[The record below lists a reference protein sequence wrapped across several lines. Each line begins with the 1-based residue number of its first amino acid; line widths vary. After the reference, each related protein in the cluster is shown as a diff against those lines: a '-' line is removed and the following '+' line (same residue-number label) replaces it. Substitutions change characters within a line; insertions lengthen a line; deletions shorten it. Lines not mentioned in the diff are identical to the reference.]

1 MRPLVP
7 ALLQHTEPPA
17 AMTRF
22 AILLALTLVS
32 LLAAPTAAAQRDQ
45 PYTLPS
51 ATVQEWQS
59 KPLTWRSY
67 GGGTLSATATLYGNT
82 SRHDSDE
89 RPYTVVLVQGEGN
102 RAPITEDA
110 KYLAEIIG
118 RDLGVSP
125 TRLAFLF
132 RFAVAPTCGA
142 EGTDRPLTI
151 RATFRLS
158 SSGNLVSPSWRVLSA
173 EEVEDYT
180 DRQLR

>member
-1 MRPLVP
+1 
-7 ALLQHTEPPA
+7 
-17 AMTRF
+17 MTRIV
-22 AILLALTLVS
+22 ILLALTLVS
-32 LLAAPTAAAQRDQ
+32 LLAAPAAAAQE

-51 ATVQEWQS
+51 ATVQEWQD

-67 GGGTLSATATLYGNT
+67 GRGDLAPGGTLSATATLYGNT

-89 RPYTVVLVQGEGN
+89 RSYSVVLVQGEGN

-142 EGTDRPLTI
+142 EDTDRPLTI

-158 SSGNLVSPSWRVLSA
+158 SSGNLVSPSWRVLST

>member
-1 MRPLVP
+1 MRPLLP
-7 ALLQHTEPPA
+7 ALLQHTEPHD
-17 AMTRF
+17 AMTRIV
-22 AILLALTLVS
+22 ILLALTLVS
-32 LLAAPTAAAQRDQ
+32 LLAAPAAAAQE

-51 ATVQEWQS
+51 ATVQEWQG

-89 RPYTVVLVQGEGN
+89 RSYSVVLVQGEGN

-132 RFAVAPTCGA
+132 RFAV

>member
-1 MRPLVP
+1 
-7 ALLQHTEPPA
+7 
-17 AMTRF
+17 MTRL

-32 LLAAPTAAAQRDQ
+32 LLAAPAAAAQRNE
-45 PYTLPS
+45 PYALPR
-51 ATVQEWQS
+51 ATVQEWQG

-67 GGGTLSATATLYGNT
+67 GRGDLAPGGTLSATATIYGNA

-89 RPYTVVLVQGEGN
+89 RPYSVVLVQGEGN

-132 RFAVAPTCGA
+132 RFAVEGA
-142 EGTDRPLTI
+142 DRPLTI

>member
-1 MRPLVP
+1 MLR
-7 ALLQHTEPPA
+7 
-17 AMTRF
+17 
-22 AILLALTLVS
+22 LVS
-32 LLAAPTAAAQRDQ
+32 LLILATCIAAPVAAQD
-45 PYTLPS
+45 PPPITIPS
-51 ATVQEWQS
+51 STIQEWQGYA
-59 KPLTWRSY
+59 LTWRSY
-67 GGGTLSATATLYGNT
+67 SGGTRSATATLYGNT
-82 SRHDSDE
+82 SRFDAEE

-132 RFAVAPTCGA
+132 RFAIAPTCGA

-151 RATFRLS
+151 RATFRAS
-158 SSGNLVSPSWRVLSA
+158 SSGGLVSPSWRVLSA

>member
-1 MRPLVP
+1 
-7 ALLQHTEPPA
+7 
-17 AMTRF
+17 MTRI

-45 PYTLPS
+45 PYNLTG
-51 ATVQEWQS
+51 ATIQEWQD

-67 GGGTLSATATLYGNT
+67 GGGTLSATATIYGNA

-89 RPYTVVLVQGEGN
+89 RSYSVVLVQGEGN

-132 RFAVAPTCGA
+132 RFAV

-158 SSGNLVSPSWRVLSA
+158 SSGNLVSPSWRVLST

>member
-1 MRPLVP
+1 
-7 ALLQHTEPPA
+7 
-17 AMTRF
+17 MTRI
-22 AILLALTLVS
+22 AILLVLVLVS
-32 LLAAPTAAAQRDQ
+32 LLAAPAAAAQRDQ
-45 PYTLPS
+45 PYTPPH
-51 ATVQEWQS
+51 ATIQEWQD

-67 GGGTLSATATLYGNT
+67 GGGTLSASATLYSNT

-89 RPYTVVLVQGEGN
+89 RSYSVVLVQGEGN

-110 KYLAEIIG
+110 KYLAEIVG

-132 RFAVAPTCGA
+132 RFAV

-151 RATFRLS
+151 RATFRAS
-158 SSGNLVSPSWRVLSA
+158 SSGGLVSPNWRVLSA

>member
-1 MRPLVP
+1 MSR
-7 ALLQHTEPPA
+7 
-17 AMTRF
+17 
-22 AILLALTLVS
+22 LVS
-32 LLAAPTAAAQRDQ
+32 LLILVLATLLTASATAAQQ
-45 PYTLPS
+45 PQPFTLPS
-51 ATVQEWQS
+51 ATVQEWQGYA
-59 KPLTWRSY
+59 LTWRSY
-67 GGGTLSATATLYGNT
+67 DGGTRSATATLYDNM

-132 RFAVAPTCGA
+132 RFAV
-142 EGTDRPLTI
+142 EDTDRPLTV

>member
-1 MRPLVP
+1 MSR
-7 ALLQHTEPPA
+7 
-17 AMTRF
+17 
-22 AILLALTLVS
+22 LVS
-32 LLAAPTAAAQRDQ
+32 LLILVLATLLTASATAAQQ
-45 PYTLPS
+45 PQPFTIPS
-51 ATVQEWQS
+51 ATVQEWQGYA
-59 KPLTWRSY
+59 LTWRSY
-67 GGGTLSATATLYGNT
+67 DGGTRSATATLYGNT

-132 RFAVAPTCGA
+132 RFAV
-142 EGTDRPLTI
+142 EDTDRPLTV
-151 RATFRLS
+151 RATFWLS

>member
-1 MRPLVP
+1 MSR
-7 ALLQHTEPPA
+7 
-17 AMTRF
+17 
-22 AILLALTLVS
+22 LVS
-32 LLAAPTAAAQRDQ
+32 LLILVLATLLTASATAAQQ
-45 PYTLPS
+45 PQPFTLPS
-51 ATVQEWQS
+51 ATVQEWQGYA
-59 KPLTWRSY
+59 LTWRSY
-67 GGGTLSATATLYGNT
+67 NGGTRSATATLYDNT

-118 RDLGVSP
+118 RDLGVPP

>member
-1 MRPLVP
+1 
-7 ALLQHTEPPA
+7 
-17 AMTRF
+17 MTRIC
-22 AILLALTLVS
+22 ILLALTLVS
-32 LLAAPTAAAQRDQ
+32 LLAAPAAAAQTPGGDGEANPA
-45 PYTLPS
+45 PYTIPR
-51 ATVQEWQS
+51 ATVQEWQGYA
-59 KPLTWRSY
+59 LTWRSY
-67 GGGTLSATATLYGNT
+67 NGGTRSATATIYGNT

-89 RPYTVVLVQGEGN
+89 RPYSVVLVQGDDN

-118 RDLGVSP
+118 RALGVSP

-132 RFAVAPTCGA
+132 RFAV

-151 RATFRLS
+151 RATFRAS
-158 SSGNLVSPSWRVLSA
+158 SSGGLVSPSWRVLSA

>member
-1 MRPLVP
+1 MSR
-7 ALLQHTEPPA
+7 
-17 AMTRF
+17 
-22 AILLALTLVS
+22 LVS
-32 LLAAPTAAAQRDQ
+32 LLILVLATLLTASATAAQQ
-45 PYTLPS
+45 PQPFTIPS
-51 ATVQEWQS
+51 ATVQEWQGYA
-59 KPLTWRSY
+59 LTWRSY
-67 GGGTLSATATLYGNT
+67 DGGTRSATATLYDNM

-125 TRLAFLF
+125 VRLAFVY
-132 RFAVAPTCGA
+132 RFTTEGA
-142 EGTDRPLTI
+142 DRPLSV

>member
-1 MRPLVP
+1 
-7 ALLQHTEPPA
+7 
-17 AMTRF
+17 MTRF
-22 AILLALTLVS
+22 AIHLALTLVS
-32 LLAAPTAAAQRDQ
+32 LRAAPAAAAQDPA
-45 PYTLPS
+45 PYTIPR
-51 ATVQEWQS
+51 ATVQEWQGYD
-59 KPLTWRSY
+59 LTWRSY
-67 GGGTLSATATLYGNT
+67 NGGTRSATATLYGNT

-89 RPYTVVLVQGEGN
+89 RPYSVVLVQGEDN

-118 RDLGVSP
+118 RALGVSP

-132 RFAVAPTCGA
+132 RFAV

>member
-1 MRPLVP
+1 MRPLLP
-7 ALLQHTEPPA
+7 ALLQHIEPHD
-17 AMTRF
+17 AMTRI

-32 LLAAPTAAAQRDQ
+32 LLAAPAAAAQRDQ

-51 ATVQEWQS
+51 ATVQEWQD

-67 GGGTLSATATLYGNT
+67 GGGTLSATATIYGNT

-89 RPYTVVLVQGEGN
+89 RSYTVVLVQGEGN

-132 RFAVAPTCGA
+132 RFAV

>member
-1 MRPLVP
+1 MSR
-7 ALLQHTEPPA
+7 
-17 AMTRF
+17 
-22 AILLALTLVS
+22 LVS
-32 LLAAPTAAAQRDQ
+32 LLILVLATLLTASATAAQQ
-45 PYTLPS
+45 PQPFTLPS
-51 ATVQEWQS
+51 ATVQEWQGYA
-59 KPLTWRSY
+59 LTWRSY
-67 GGGTLSATATLYGNT
+67 NGGTRSATATLYDNT
-82 SRHDSDE
+82 SRHDSDG
-89 RPYTVVLVQGEGN
+89 RPYTVGLLQGGGN

-132 RFAVAPTCGA
+132 RFAV
-142 EGTDRPLTI
+142 EDTDRPLTI

-158 SSGNLVSPSWRVLSA
+158 SSGNLMSPSWRVLSA

>member
-1 MRPLVP
+1 MSR
-7 ALLQHTEPPA
+7 
-17 AMTRF
+17 
-22 AILLALTLVS
+22 LVS
-32 LLAAPTAAAQRDQ
+32 LLILVLATLLTASATAAQQ
-45 PYTLPS
+45 PQPFTLPS
-51 ATVQEWQS
+51 ATVQEWQGYA
-59 KPLTWRSY
+59 LTWRSY
-67 GGGTLSATATLYGNT
+67 GRGDLAPGGTRSATATLYDNM

-132 RFAVAPTCGA
+132 RFAV
-142 EGTDRPLTI
+142 EDTDRPLTI

-158 SSGNLVSPSWRVLSA
+158 SSGNLMSPSWRVLSA

>member
-1 MRPLVP
+1 MSR
-7 ALLQHTEPPA
+7 
-17 AMTRF
+17 
-22 AILLALTLVS
+22 LVS
-32 LLAAPTAAAQRDQ
+32 LLILVLATLLTASATAAQQ
-45 PYTLPS
+45 PQPFTIPS
-51 ATVQEWQS
+51 ATVQEWQGYA
-59 KPLTWRSY
+59 LTWRSY
-67 GGGTLSATATLYGNT
+67 DGGTRSATATLYGNT

-132 RFAVAPTCGA
+132 RFAV
-142 EGTDRPLTI
+142 EDTDRPLTV
-151 RATFRLS
+151 RATFWLS
-158 SSGNLVSPSWRVLSA
+158 SSGNLVSPSWRVLST

>member
-1 MRPLVP
+1 MSR
-7 ALLQHTEPPA
+7 
-17 AMTRF
+17 
-22 AILLALTLVS
+22 LVS
-32 LLAAPTAAAQRDQ
+32 LLILVLATLLTASATAAQQ
-45 PYTLPS
+45 PQPFTIPS
-51 ATVQEWQS
+51 ATVQEWQGYA
-59 KPLTWRSY
+59 LTWRSY
-67 GGGTLSATATLYGNT
+67 NGGTRSATATLYGNT

-89 RPYTVVLVQGEGN
+89 RPFTVVLVQGDGN

-132 RFAVAPTCGA
+132 RFAV

-158 SSGNLVSPSWRVLSA
+158 SSGHLVSPSWRVLST
-173 EEVEDYT
+173 EEVEDT
-180 DRQLR
+180 TQ

>member
-1 MRPLVP
+1 MRPLLP
-7 ALLQHTEPPA
+7 ALLQHTEPHD
-17 AMTRF
+17 AMTRIAF
-22 AILLALTLVS
+22 LLTILFVS
-32 LLAAPTAAAQRDQ
+32 LLAAPCAAAQRDQ

-51 ATVQEWQS
+51 ATVQEWQG

-82 SRHDSDE
+82 SRHDSHE
-89 RPYTVVLVQGEGN
+89 RSYSVVLVQGEGN

-132 RFAVAPTCGA
+132 RFAV

-158 SSGNLVSPSWRVLSA
+158 SSGNLISPSWRVLSA

>member
-1 MRPLVP
+1 MRPLLP
-7 ALLQHTEPPA
+7 ALLQHTEPHD
-17 AMTRF
+17 AMIRI

-32 LLAAPTAAAQRDQ
+32 LLAAPAAAAQE
-45 PYTLPS
+45 PYTLPR
-51 ATVQEWQS
+51 ATVQEWQD

-67 GGGTLSATATLYGNT
+67 GGGTLSATATLYGNA
-82 SRHDSDE
+82 SRHDGDE
-89 RPYTVVLVQGEGN
+89 RSYSVVLVQGEGN

-118 RDLGVSP
+118 RDLGVPP

-158 SSGNLVSPSWRVLSA
+158 SSGNLMSPSWRVLSA

>member
-1 MRPLVP
+1 MR
-7 ALLQHTEPPA
+7 LLDPTPRPHTEPHDT
-17 AMTRF
+17 MTRI
-22 AILLALTLVS
+22 AILLALALVA
-32 LLAAPTAAAQRDQ
+32 LLAAPVAAAQDPA
-45 PYTLPS
+45 PYTIPR
-51 ATVQEWQS
+51 ATVQEWQGYD
-59 KPLTWRSY
+59 LTWRSY
-67 GGGTLSATATLYGNT
+67 NGGTRSATATLYGNT

-89 RPYTVVLVQGEGN
+89 RPYSVVLVQGEDN

-118 RDLGVSP
+118 RALGVSP

-132 RFAVAPTCGA
+132 RFAV

>member
-1 MRPLVP
+1 MSR
-7 ALLQHTEPPA
+7 
-17 AMTRF
+17 
-22 AILLALTLVS
+22 LVS
-32 LLAAPTAAAQRDQ
+32 LLILVLATLLTASATAAQQ
-45 PYTLPS
+45 PQPFTLPS
-51 ATVQEWQS
+51 ATVQEWQGYA
-59 KPLTWRSY
+59 LTWRSY
-67 GGGTLSATATLYGNT
+67 NGGTRSATATLYDNT

-132 RFAVAPTCGA
+132 RFAV
-142 EGTDRPLTI
+142 EDTDRPLTI

-158 SSGNLVSPSWRVLSA
+158 SSGNLMSPSWRVLSA

>member
-1 MRPLVP
+1 MSR
-7 ALLQHTEPPA
+7 
-17 AMTRF
+17 
-22 AILLALTLVS
+22 LVS
-32 LLAAPTAAAQRDQ
+32 LLILVLATLLTASATAAQQ
-45 PYTLPS
+45 PQPFTIPS
-51 ATVQEWQS
+51 ATVQEWQGYA
-59 KPLTWRSY
+59 LTWRSY
-67 GGGTLSATATLYGNT
+67 DGGTRSATATLYGNT

-132 RFAVAPTCGA
+132 RFAV
-142 EGTDRPLTI
+142 EDTDRPLTV

>member
-1 MRPLVP
+1 MSR
-7 ALLQHTEPPA
+7 
-17 AMTRF
+17 
-22 AILLALTLVS
+22 LVS
-32 LLAAPTAAAQRDQ
+32 ILILVLATLLTASATAAQQ
-45 PYTLPS
+45 PRPFTLPS
-51 ATVQEWQS
+51 ATVQGWQGYA
-59 KPLTWRSY
+59 LTWRSY
-67 GGGTLSATATLYGNT
+67 NGGTRSATATLYGNT

-125 TRLAFLF
+125 TRLAFLY
-132 RFAVAPTCGA
+132 RFAV
-142 EGTDRPLTI
+142 EDTDRPLTI

>member
-1 MRPLVP
+1 MSR
-7 ALLQHTEPPA
+7 
-17 AMTRF
+17 
-22 AILLALTLVS
+22 LVS
-32 LLAAPTAAAQRDQ
+32 LLILVLATLLTASATAAQQ
-45 PYTLPS
+45 PQPFTLPS
-51 ATVQEWQS
+51 ATVQEWQGYA
-59 KPLTWRSY
+59 LTWRSY
-67 GGGTLSATATLYGNT
+67 NGGTRSATATLYGNT

-132 RFAVAPTCGA
+132 RFAV
-142 EGTDRPLTI
+142 EDTDRPLTI

-158 SSGNLVSPSWRVLSA
+158 SSGNLMSPSWRVLSA